1 MRSEE
6 IGCEEV
12 MNLLMANNERGR
24 LCWMLLETG
33 ESIMQMLRDVN
44 ETHQSAE
51 LDWALTMMKHA
62 IADNVVPN
70 NSVFVGLELVMVQL
84 D

>member
-6 IGCEEV
+6 IGREEV

-33 ESIMQMLRDVN
+33 ESIM
-44 ETHQSAE
+44 
-51 LDWALTMMKHA
+51 
-62 IADNVVPN
+62 
-70 NSVFVGLELVMVQL
+70 
-84 D
+84 